1 MTQTA
6 LPAVL
11 HSRGTADEATAP
23 LIMSTTIAILVI
35 WKLFIP
41 LLILIAAID
50 WLTSSADRRILILRR
65 TGLSQQQIADRLHIT
80 RYRVRQTLAS

>member
-1 MTQTA
+1 M
-6 LPAVL
+6 PPNL
-11 HSRGTADEATAP
+11 HPP

-41 LLILIAAID
+41 LLFLIAAID
-50 WLTSSADRRILILRR
+50 WLTSSADRRVLILRR

-80 RYRVRQTLAS
+80 RYRVRQALAS

>member
-1 MTQTA
+1 MIWVA
-6 LPAVL
+6 LPTVL

-23 LIMSTTIAILVI
+23 HIMSTTIAILVI

-41 LLILIAAID
+41 LLFLIAAID
-50 WLTSSADRRILILRR
+50 WLTASADRHILVLRR

-80 RYRVRQTLAS
+80 RYRVRQALA

>member
-1 MTQTA
+1 MP
-6 LPAVL
+6 LNL
-11 HSRGTADEATAP
+11 HPS
-23 LIMSTTIAILVI
+23 LVMSTTIAILVI

-41 LLILIAAID
+41 LLFLIAVID